1 MIKCMSRLI
10 ESIKLLDG
18 EFYNLFYHEQRML
31 RSLDILF
38 GINEDFQLEKFLS
51 RIAYPKQGLFKCRIV
66 YDDSAKEA
74 SFIPYEPRA
83 IKHLK
88 IVEHDRISYEFKFVD
103 RKTINHLFGLRGEC
117 DDILIVRRGMVT
129 DCSYSNIVFR
139 KGISW
144 FTPWSAL
151 LKGTMRQNLI
161 DKNCIEP
168 QEIMKK
174 DIRSF
179 DTCKII
185 NAMLGFD
192 SPEIPI
198 SNIVF

>member
-18 EFYNLFYHEQRML
+18 KFHNLFYHEQRML
-31 RSLDILF
+31 RSLDLLF
-38 GINEDFQLEKFLS
+38 GSNEDFQLEKFLS

-83 IKHLK
+83 IKLLR
-88 IVEHDRISYEFKFVD
+88 IVEHDLISYEFKFFD
-103 RKTINHLFGLRGEC
+103 RNTINRLFDLREQC
-117 DDILIVRRGMVT
+117 DDILIIRRGMVT

-139 KGISW
+139 KGNTW
-144 FTPWSAL
+144 CTPWSAL
-151 LKGTMRQNLI
+151 LKGTMRQNLLE
-161 DKNCIEP
+161 KNSIQAE
-168 QEIMKK
+168 EIKKK

-179 DTCKII
+179 DACKII
-185 NAMLGFD
+185 NAMLEFD
-192 SPEIPI
+192 SPEIPV